1 MTITERVDR
10 FQRRH
15 PGAGFPIAVVY
26 KFFDDD
32 GHFLA
37 ALITYYGFLALFPV
51 LLLLA
56 TVLGLAL
63 ADNPGLQQRLLD
75 SALAEFPVIG
85 PQLGT
90 PEALGGGFTGVVVGG
105 LVALYGALGLGQAMQ
120 HTMNTVWA
128 VPRHNRPDPITSRGR
143 SLLLLCTL
151 GVLVLASTVLSALGS
166 GAAAY
171 GGGFSGVV
179 HVVVTVASVLVNAGV
194 FVLGFRITTARR
206 LSIRQVLPGALA
218 AAVSWQLLQSFG
230 GVYVARVVAN
240 ASAVDA
246 VFALVLGLVA
256 FIYVAAFAMVLCA
269 EVNVV
274 RVDRLHP
281 RALLTPFVDHDD
293 LTEGDERVFAEAAR
307 AQRAV
312 RHQRVDV
319 TFEGERDDDPP
330 AVGGDGGAVGGGDGG
345 AVGAGAVDEP
355 DGRR

>member
-15 PGAGFPIAVVY
+15 PAAGFPIAVLY

-51 LLLLA
+51 LMLLA
-56 TVLGLAL
+56 TVLGLVL
-63 ADNPGLQQRLLD
+63 AGNPELQRTLLD

-85 PQLGT
+85 PELGT

-128 VPRHNRPDPITSRGR
+128 VPRHSRPDPITARGR

-171 GGGFSGVV
+171 GGGFSGAV
-179 HVVVTVASVLVNAGV
+179 HVLVTAASVLANAAV

-206 LSIRQVLPGALA
+206 LRTRQVLPGALA
-218 AAVSWQLLQSFG
+218 AAVLWQLLQSFG

-256 FIYVAAFAMVLCA
+256 FIYLAATALVLCA

-274 RVDRLHP
+274 RVDHLHP

-319 TFEGERDDDPP
+319 AFDKEGTDDGQPARENDP
-330 AVGGDGGAVGGGDGG
+330 
-345 AVGAGAVDEP
+345 GAG
-355 DGRR
+355 